1 MTQRSKPESTAS
13 SFLLRL
19 WLEPAD
25 GDEPP
30 ALRGYIRHV
39 QSDAERYITGTDAI
53 LAFIEDKLPAE
64 MREHFVDTP

>member
-1 MTQRSKPESTAS
+1 MTQPSKRESTAA

-19 WLEPAD
+19 WMEPAN

-39 QSDAERYITGTDAI
+39 QSDAERYFTGVEAF
-53 LAFIEDKLPAE
+53 LAFIEENLPAE
-64 MREHFVDTP
+64 MREYFVSTP